1 MDGIMYSVRF
11 YLKTIG
17 VFWLSFTRDSRALVS
32 RRSAFLIWVLLLFV
46 FDASASYLGG
56 FFPLVQYGFLR

>member
-32 RRSAFLIWVLLLFV
+32 ETSLSVSDLGVAFVCF
-46 FDASASYLGG
+46 
-56 FFPLVQYGFLR
+56 